1 MPTVIIRTPG
11 GKTAFAAGPKVTLTA
26 ENSGYAT
33 AWRWTKNGVAIAGA
47 IDSSH
52 VFDMNED
59 AEGSYVVI
67 ATINGAEVPSPA
79 VKITLPLDNK
89 PAGDA
94 AEPVT
99 TPGEQPPTFHPVFA
113 ALLGL
118 AGLALAVGLA
128 LMAGLPDT
136 HAGLSNAEWRALDG
150 RLKVGVVMALP
161 IMLLGGLA
169 VLVGL
174 WMAVVEWRGRLV
186 EMPKK
191 MATPKP
197 NGGAETQG
205 LTVEPDKIIEAVGKL
220 RGAALAMAVGTIL
233 LVASAWVAQSAA
245 GTTPAATSSP
255 SSGAASPV
263 P

>member
-1 MPTVIIRTPG
+1 MPTVIRTPG
-11 GKTAFAAGPKVTLTA
+11 GRSAFASGRKVTLTA
-26 ENSGYAT
+26 DNSGYAT
-33 AWRWTKNGVAIAGA
+33 AYQWMKDGAPIAGA
-47 IDSSH
+47 IGSQH
-52 VFDMNED
+52 AFEMNAD

-79 VKITLPLDNK
+79 VRITLPLDK
-89 PAGDA
+89 ALAGDA
-94 AEPVT
+94 PEPVT
-99 TPGEQPPTFHPVFA
+99 TGEPPPTFHPVFA
-113 ALLGL
+113 VFLALV
-118 AGLALAVGLA
+118 GLALAVGLG

-174 WMAVVEWRGRLV
+174 WMAVVEWRGRL
-186 EMPKK
+186 MDRPK
-191 MATPKP
+191 MERPKP
-197 NGGAETQG
+197 DGEVQSEG
-205 LTVEPDKIIEAVGKL
+205 LSVEPDKIIEAVGKL

-245 GTTPAATSSP
+245 GTTPAASSSP
-255 SSGAASPV
+255 SSGAATPA

>member
-11 GKTAFAAGPKVTLTA
+11 GKTAFASGPKVTLTA

-33 AWRWTKNGVAIAGA
+33 AYQWTKNGAPIAGA
-47 IDSSH
+47 TSSQYA
-52 VFDMNED
+52 FEMTAD
-59 AEGSYVVI
+59 AEGLYVVI
-67 ATINGAEVPSPA
+67 ASINGAEVSSPA
-79 VKITLPLDNK
+79 VRITLPLDK
-89 PAGDA
+89 GAAGDA
-94 AEPVT
+94 PEPVT
-99 TPGEQPPTFHPVFA
+99 TGEPAPTFHPVFA
-113 ALLGL
+113 AFVGL
-118 AGLALAVGLA
+118 VGLALAVGLA

-136 HAGLSNAEWRALDG
+136 HAGLSNAEWRSLDG

-174 WMAVVEWRGRLV
+174 WMAVVEWRGRLA
-186 EMPKK
+186 EMPK
-191 MATPKP
+191 MERPKP
-197 NGGAETQG
+197 DGEVQSEGVS
-205 LTVEPDKIIEAVGKL
+205 VEPDKIIAAVGKL

-255 SSGAASPV
+255 SSGAASPA